1 MVDTSKAQLIQ
12 AIEKLLDEWHM
23 QNKEQ
28 DLRKLIFTKLDNSR
42 DEVLYKLM
50 GFKPAYNNVWQI
62 DHCNNR
68 SGNSIAGDYLKSTQG
83 AIINEWL
90 AQVALPTL
98 TDQMRHNL
106 KASYQAEY
114 QRVFQGRV
122 KEFAAKRATDDA
134 KEAVDLLAAGFPI
147 DEFLQLKG
155 LLEPTE

>member
-1 MVDTSKAQLIQ
+1 MADTTKAQLIQ
-12 AIEKLLDEWHM
+12 NIEKILNEWHT
-23 QNKEQ
+23 QNKEP
-28 DLRKLIFTKLDNSR
+28 DLRKIIFDKLDKGR

-50 GFKPAYNNVWQI
+50 GFKPEYNNAWQI

-90 AQVALPTL
+90 AQIALPKL
-98 TDQMRHNL
+98 TEQMRNNL
-106 KASYQAEY
+106 TSSYQAEY
-114 QRVFQGRV
+114 QRVFQARV
-122 KEFAAKRATDDA
+122 KEFAAMRATEDA
-134 KEAVDLLAAGFPI
+134 KEAVELLAKGFPI